1 MQVSC
6 FGLDWTEVQKRP
18 DARAVVEEMIYGDA
32 GDRYV
37 RALPEGMWT
46 SDSATLH
53 FESADLLLADWPETD
68 DQSQDEALRAL
79 SELITT
85 GDAIDELGISPLTE
99 GCYFLSLSP
108 ELIVEFD
115 DVLQKL
121 AADTLVRLHSL
132 SGVDS
137 PSQSAFVAYVQQWVA
152 ALNFA
157 RQQGVGLIGHC
168 G

>member
-53 FESADLLLADWPETD
+53 FESADLLLADWPETN

-99 GCYFLSLSP
+99 GCYFLSSSTTCSRSWPRTRWFSCTHCQVSTVQASP
-108 ELIVEFD
+108 P
-115 DVLQKL
+115 
-121 AADTLVRLHSL
+121 SL
-132 SGVDS
+132 RMCSNGS
-137 PSQSAFVAYVQQWVA
+137 P
-152 ALNFA
+152 L
-157 RQQGVGLIGHC
+157 
-168 G
+168 